1 MLIIFK
7 KVWIFL
13 FYFTLLFV
21 LLIFVVFFDFFWS
34 IIFGGNIKIIN
45 TTNGIFVGKIEFF
58 QHKNLLHSEKF
69 EISQNEKK
77 KITVPDDFNDG
88 DIKIFIEDNS
98 WKEEF
103 VISNDYL
110 YSFNVN
116 EKVFIKKENGDIKL
130 EKNP

>member
-1 MLIIFK
+1 MLGC
-7 KVWIFL
+7 L
-13 FYFTLLFV
+13 FYVFKSWNIE
-21 LLIFVVFFDFFWS
+21 IFNQTDENFM
-34 IIFGGNIKIIN
+34 
-45 TTNGIFVGKIEFF
+45 GKIEFF

-77 KITVPDDFNDG
+77 KITVPNDFNNG
-88 DIKIFIEDNS
+88 DIRIFVEDNS

>member
-1 MLIIFK
+1 MHKFYKYLFIIFSFCFL
-7 KVWIFL
+7 ISILLLGYL
-13 FYFTLLFV
+13 FYVFKNWNV
-21 LLIFVVFFDFFWS
+21 EIFNQTDENFM
-34 IIFGGNIKIIN
+34 
-45 TTNGIFVGKIEFF
+45 GKIEFF

-77 KITVPDDFNDG
+77 NITVPNDFNDG
-88 DIKIFIEDNS
+88 DIRIFIEDNS

>member
-1 MLIIFK
+1 MHKFYKYLFIIFSFCFL
-7 KVWIFL
+7 ISILLLGCL
-13 FYFTLLFV
+13 FYVFKNWNIE
-21 LLIFVVFFDFFWS
+21 IFNQTDENFM
-34 IIFGGNIKIIN
+34 
-45 TTNGIFVGKIEFF
+45 GKIEFF

-88 DIKIFIEDNS
+88 DIRIFIEDNF

-116 EKVFIKKENGDIKL
+116 EKVFIKKENGGIKL

>member
-1 MLIIFK
+1 MHKFYKYLFIIFSFCSLSS
-7 KVWIFL
+7 ILLLGCL
-13 FYFTLLFV
+13 FYVFKNWNIE
-21 LLIFVVFFDFFWS
+21 IFNQTDENFM
-34 IIFGGNIKIIN
+34 
-45 TTNGIFVGKIEFF
+45 GKIEFF

-77 KITVPDDFNDG
+77 KITVPNDFNDG
-88 DIKIFIEDNS
+88 DIRIFIEDNS